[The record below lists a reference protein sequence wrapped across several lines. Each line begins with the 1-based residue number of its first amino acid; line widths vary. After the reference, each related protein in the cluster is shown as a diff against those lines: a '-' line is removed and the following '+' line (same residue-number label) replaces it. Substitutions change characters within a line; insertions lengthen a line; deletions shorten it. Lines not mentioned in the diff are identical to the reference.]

1 MSFDGIGAALRLIRG
16 QMQAWE
22 IISIGDIEYLWM
34 IYTAAASLGE
44 STLMTIGSIGF
55 LICLL
60 AVGFK
65 AVISGGKE
73 LPLQNLFLAFIVWL
87 AFFGSTTTGW
97 GTVHVAL
104 VDKYTGETRVVA
116 NVPRGVAIPQSILS
130 RVGLGLTELME
141 TAFSTPDM
149 ARHEFGSALHAII
162 ALRELGGASVALSV
176 AMQDPLLAR
185 NVRNL
190 EQYIV
195 DCFALDAAQD
205 PRLGTVVMTSRDAL
219 AAMETQNQA
228 RQARYE
234 LPAPDSGGASS
245 QTMTCPEMMSR
256 LRTDLSSS
264 ALVPAVNRAM
274 SSNGREDFVAYLESA
289 YERLG
294 QSSGSVSVHD
304 QIRNIVVA
312 SAWQGGMRR
321 AASQTQDAQ
330 VAAMMEVAAMQR
342 ATQWAGEQDLFMRY
356 VRPLCTF
363 IEGLLVA
370 LTPLVALLLAAGLG
384 GMSLFFKYMM
394 IAIWIQ
400 LWFPLM
406 AIINLYST
414 VTTGRRLDAIREM
427 AGREPESIVGSMELI
442 THSMDWLGTAGM
454 LAASVPALSLM
465 LIYGSAV
472 TATHLAG
479 RLQGQD
485 FINEKTVAPDMIA
498 PAPVMQQAATMQ
510 TSAFGGTSLTGAP
523 QETGTYSVGTGN
535 SVRQSETES
544 EAAKTAVNFS
554 STLSSI
560 ATRSAQFGSRWT
572 DAVERSFSAS
582 ASQDEGRRVDSA
594 HSEAVGKSVA
604 NTVRT
609 AMGAEGSRQYSF
621 GVNANTA
628 QIASGVNK
636 VSGALG
642 QVAGIRRGGGSAA
655 DQARQIAG
663 VAGQYQQGIT
673 DILPNVGMSYQ
684 DANRYL
690 QSMGADE
697 AEALSRSISHTA
709 SSTGTFG
716 AYYREGLQRAASSS
730 EVQEASQTLGYSDQ
744 QALQQSSSEM
754 AEASRVWAESRESSM
769 QSAVQLQGSFAN
781 LAQFAARQGDGYVD
795 GLVERVRDHGMG
807 DLYEAG
813 LTRAGHMGYGGDQ
826 ARALSALWA
835 LSGQGQ
841 FPHDVRH
848 AAQSGAAREA
858 FGAAVRDLHGTQL
871 VDGPGA
877 RPSDGVAAPA
887 FGEVSSQVN
896 GALASAVVPT
906 RGQVAGGVE
915 GVQVAAADP
924 GQGSERLDAADT
936 AAVQQAHGEG
946 LLAAY
951 DRKDL
956 AFEGV
961 GGAGGALATQQY
973 FALADA
979 AARTP
984 FMGPGELMAQ
994 SIYPGAG
1001 PAGAWSGYSYDA
1013 HRDFATTHIGDPV
1026 LGAGLAAGYWARSDS
1041 SQGYAEQMQT
1051 AMDRLRTEEGLSS
1064 EDLARAAPMVAMG
1077 LRGHV
1082 NLIESKPLQGV
1093 VRAVRDVDAAK
1104 SAVER

>member
-1 MSFDGIGAALRLIRG
+1 MSFDGMGAALRLIRG

-97 GTVHVAL
+97 GTVNVAL
-104 VDKYTGETRVVA
+104 VDKYTGETRIVA

-176 AMQDPLLAR
+176 AMQDPVLAR

-205 PRLGTVVMTSRDAL
+205 PRLGTLVMTSRDAL

-245 QTMTCPEMMSR
+245 QTMACPEMMSR

-274 SSNGREDFVAYLESA
+274 SSNGREDFVAYLEGA

-294 QSSGSVSVHD
+294 QSSGTVSVHD

-523 QETGTYSVGTGN
+523 QETGTYSVGSGT
-535 SVRQSETES
+535 SHRQSETES

-560 ATRSAQFGSRWT
+560 ASRNSQFGARWSN
-572 DAVERSFSAS
+572 AVERSFTAG
-582 ASQDEGRRVDSA
+582 ATQEDGRKVEAA
-594 HSEAVGKSVA
+594 HREDVGQSVA
-604 NTVRT
+604 NVARSG
-609 AMGAEGSRQYSF
+609 MGSSTSRAYDFSI
-621 GVNANTA
+621 NSNTA
-628 QIASGVNK
+628 QVASGVSS
-636 VSGALG
+636 VSNVLG
-642 QVAGIRRGGGSAA
+642 QVAAIKRGGASAA
-655 DQARQIAG
+655 DQARQIG
-663 VAGQYQQGIT
+663 GLAGQYQQGVASV
-673 DILPNVGMSYQ
+673 LPNAGMSYR
-684 DANRYL
+684 DANSHL
-690 QSMGADE
+690 LSMSAEE
-697 AEALSRSISHTA
+697 AESLSRNIAHSA
-709 SSTGTFG
+709 SSSGTFG
-716 AYYREGLQRAASSS
+716 AFYREGLQRAASSS

-754 AEASRVWAESRESSM
+754 AEASRVWAESREASM
-769 QSAVQLQGSFAN
+769 QSGVQLQGSFAN

-813 LTRAGHMGYGGDQ
+813 LSRAGNMGYGGDQ

-858 FGAAVRDLHGTQL
+858 FGAAVRDLHGAQL

-877 RPSDGVAAPA
+877 RPSGGVTAPA

-896 GALASAVVPT
+896 GAVGSAMVPT
-906 RGQVAGGVE
+906 RGQVAGGMG
-915 GVQVAAADP
+915 GVQAAATDP
-924 GQGSERLDAADT
+924 GWGEERLGAGDAS
-936 AAVQQAHGEG
+936 AVHQAHGEG

-951 DRKDL
+951 DRKDMAFDGVDHAGDGL
-956 AFEGV
+956 ALGQYH
-961 GGAGGALATQQY
+961 GLAGAAWRAP
-973 FALADA
+973 A
-979 AARTP
+979 
-984 FMGPGELMAQ
+984 MGPAELAAQ

-1013 HRDFATTHIGDPV
+1013 HRDYASEQIGDPV
-1026 LGAGLAAGYWARSDS
+1026 LGAGLAAGYAARGESGLS
-1041 SQGYAEQMQT
+1041 STEQVQA
-1051 AMDRLRTEEGLSS
+1051 AMDRLRSEEGMGPA
-1064 EDLARAAPMVAMG
+1064 ELARAEPMVVMG
-1077 LRGHV
+1077 VKGHV
-1082 NLIESKPLQGV
+1082 NFEMSRPLQGT
-1093 VRAVRDVDAAK
+1093 VRAVRDIDAFRT
-1104 SAVER
+1104 ETTP